1 MYHGNKGCNRGFGK
15 SSLSQQSPFRAIAFL
30 TPSTV
35 YFALYV
41 DGIGTID
48 LFSTASLSYNKLH
61 VCAIIR
67 HCCIRSVRSCR
78 RAIQEG
84 TELSAACVSD
94 SRGDMANPWHL
105 SLAKRH
111 LPIRAVSRFIA

>member
-1 MYHGNKGCNRGFGK
+1 MERICPRQMTLRWGVYGMYHGNKGCNRGFGK

-67 HCCIRSVRSCR
+67 HCCIRSFRSCR

-84 TELSAACVSD
+84 TELSAAAYQILEETWQIL
-94 SRGDMANPWHL
+94 GT
-105 SLAKRH
+105 
-111 LPIRAVSRFIA
+111 